1 MFRSRLLT
9 VTIVTA
15 LLLVTAACRPAA
27 APAATPAAPGVTPV
41 DPAPT
46 PADPGRLVIYSGRSE
61 ALVAPIIEQF
71 REATGIQVEVR
82 YGGTSEMAATI
93 LEEGRHSPAD
103 VFYAQ
108 DPGALGALEV
118 AGFLAP
124 LPQEILVKVPPHFK
138 AAGGEWIGISG
149 RARVV
154 VYNTDSLSPADLPA
168 DLWGFT
174 QPEWHGRIGWAP
186 TNGSF
191 QAMVTG
197 MRAIWGEQQTSDWLR
212 AMQANNPVAYDRNT
226 AIVTAVAA
234 GEVDVG
240 FTNHYYLYRF
250 LEQEGEGFTARN
262 YFLPEGGPGSLLL
275 VSGAGILE
283 TAANRDNAERFI
295 DFMLSLPAQE
305 YFVSETYEYP
315 VIEGVTAAAILP
327 SLSELDTAA
336 VDIDLNDLA
345 DLEGTARLLSDLGIL
360 P

>member
-1 MFRSRLLT
+1 MLFHSRLLLFSLL
-9 VTIVTA
+9 TA
-15 LLLVTAACRPAA
+15 LWLVTAACRPAA
-27 APAATPAAPGVTPV
+27 DSVETPAV
-41 DPAPT
+41 
-46 PADPGRLVIYSGRSE
+46 PGRLVIYSGRSE

-71 REATGIQVEVR
+71 SDTTGIQVEVR
-82 YGGTSEMAATI
+82 YGSTSEMAATI

-124 LPQEILVKVPPHFK
+124 LPPETLAKVPPRFK
-138 AAGGEWIGISG
+138 ATSGEWIGISG

-154 VYNTDSLSPADLPA
+154 VYNTDRLSPAELPP

-197 MRAIWGEQQTSDWLR
+197 MRAIWGEEQTSDWLR

-250 LEQEGEGFTARN
+250 LEQEGADFAARN
-262 YFLPEGGPGSLLL
+262 HFLPEGGPGSLIL

-283 TAANRDNAERFI
+283 TAANHDNAARFI
-295 DFMLSLPAQE
+295 DFLLSLPAQE
-305 YFVSETYEYP
+305 YFVSETFEYP
-315 VIEGVTAAAILP
+315 VIEGVTSAAILP
-327 SLSELDTAA
+327 PLSELDADA
-336 VDIDLNDLA
+336 VNVDLNDLA
-345 DLEGTARLLSDLGIL
+345 DLEGTARMLSDLGIL
-360 P
+360 R